1 MSYSLILRPSVP
13 EALFIF
19 QSIFSLFFSLGNFYC
34 RVFKFSDS
42 SVLFCCWVHVLRF
55 LFQVLGYLVL
65 KFPCGLLPLL
75 WFCVSL
81 LTFLFVCLSFICFRC
96 VCSCS
101 LKHSVMAFKV
111 LFGNCYLCHA
121 SVLIYWLSFL
131 LSLEMFLVLAMLREF
146 LLFSAGHF
154 GYYIMR
160 FQILFKYYVLVS
172 HFC

>member
-65 KFPCGLLPLL
+65 NFHVAFYLCCDFVFLCWL
-75 WFCVSL
+75 FC
-81 LTFLFVCLSFICFRC
+81 LFVCLSFVSGVFVVAHWSILWWLLKSCLVTVTCVMPVFLSIDYLFSFHLRC
-96 VCSCS
+96 SWFLLCWEN
-101 LKHSVMAFKV
+101 F
-111 LFGNCYLCHA
+111 CY
-121 SVLIYWLSFL
+121 SVLDILGIILWGSRSYLNI
-131 LSLEMFLVLAMLREF
+131 MF
-146 LLFSAGHF
+146 
-154 GYYIMR
+154 
-160 FQILFKYYVLVS
+160 
-172 HFC
+172 